1 MSTETLIYIIIAGIA
16 ALFIALFQYIYKS
29 KQTKLN
35 IVFAF
40 LRFLTV
46 FLILLLLINPKF
58 EKSTVY
64 TEKPRLAIA
73 IDNSESILHLKQE
86 ANLESVLNSLEQNSL
101 LNQKFDIDYFSFGN
115 SVKSLDS
122 LSFDEKHSNIASV
135 LSNFNQIYKN
145 KNAPTILITDG
156 NQTFGSDYEFLAKKY
171 KQPIYPIILGDTI
184 IHSDL
189 RMQQLNVN
197 KYVFLKNKFTVEMLV
212 VYTGNTTVNSKVQIA
227 TGNSVL
233 FSKSLEFSK
242 ENNSHTITA
251 FIDTKRVGV
260 QVYKASV
267 LPLGIEEN
275 KANNSKQFAIEVI
288 DEKTNIAL
296 ISDVLHPDLGALKK
310 AIESNQQRSV
320 SILKPNEY
328 LNSNEDFQL
337 AILYQPN
344 SSFKSVYERV
354 NTIGI
359 NKFVITGTQTQWN
372 FLNQSQSYYKQ
383 EITGQLED
391 YQPTINSGYNT
402 FNIEDFDF
410 NNYPPLS
417 SEFGKLEFNT
427 PVETVLYKTINT
439 TATEEP
445 LLVTFEDNQR
455 RESILIGEHIW
466 KWRAQS
472 FISNNSFENFDN
484 FIGKIIQYLASS
496 KRKSR
501 LVLDY
506 NSFYEGNE
514 NIVINAQFFDK
525 NYEFEKDAK
534 IDITLV
540 NTETEDQINLPM
552 IPNNTNFS
560 VSLKDLIPGKYNFT
574 VTVNNNEFKRSGS
587 FTLLEYNVEKQFLNA
602 SVPKLKEVAAITS
615 GTSYFHNET
624 STLIE
629 QLLEDNK
636 YIAIQKSSKKIVPLI
651 DFKYL
656 LFLIAI
662 CLSIEWFLRKYN
674 GLI

>member
-16 ALFIALFQYIYKS
+16 ALLIALFHYIYKS

-35 IVFAF
+35 NVFTF
-40 LRFLTV
+40 LRFITV

-64 TEKPRLAIA
+64 IEKPRLAIA
-73 IDNSESILHLKQE
+73 LDNSESILHLKQQ
-86 ANLESVLNSLEQNSL
+86 ANLKSVLNSLEENNL

-115 SVKSLDS
+115 SVNSLDS
-122 LSFDEKHSNIASV
+122 LFFREKQTNIASV
-135 LSNFNQIYKN
+135 FNNFNQIYKN
-145 KNAPTILITDG
+145 KTAPTIIITDG
-156 NQTFGSDYEFLAKKY
+156 NQTFGTDYEFTAKKF
-171 KQPIYPIILGDTI
+171 KQSIYPIILGDTI

-189 RMQQLNVN
+189 RLQQLNVN

-212 VYTGNTTVNSKVQIA
+212 VYSGNTSVKSRVQIA
-227 TGNSVL
+227 SRNSVL
-233 FSKSLEFSK
+233 FSKALEFSK
-242 ENNSHTITA
+242 SNNSHSVTA
-251 FIDTKRVGV
+251 IIDTKRVGV
-260 QVYKASV
+260 HVYNASI
-267 LPLGIEEN
+267 LPLDIEEN
-275 KANNSKQFAIEVI
+275 KTNNSKQFAIEVI

-296 ISDVLHPDLGALKK
+296 ISAILHPDLGALKK
-310 AIESNQQRSV
+310 AIENNQQRSV
-320 SILKPNEY
+320 SILKPSEF
-328 LNSNEDFQL
+328 LNSNEDYQL

-354 NTIGI
+354 NSIGI
-359 NKFVITGTQTQWN
+359 NKFVITGTQTQWS
-372 FLNQSQSYYKQ
+372 FLNQSQSYYNQ

-391 YQPTINSGYNT
+391 YQPSLNSGYNT
-402 FNIEDFDF
+402 FNIEEFDF

-417 SEFGKLEFNT
+417 SEFGKLKFNV
-427 PVETVLYKTINT
+427 PIETILYKTINT
-439 TATEEP
+439 SVTEEP

-455 RESILIGEHIW
+455 RESILTGEHIW

-472 FISNNSFENFDN
+472 FVNTNSFENFDN
-484 FIGKIIQYLASS
+484 FIGKLVQYLGSS

-501 LVLDY
+501 LVVDY

-514 NIVINAQFFDK
+514 NIVINAQYFNK
-525 NYEFEKDAK
+525 NYEFEKDSK
-534 IDITLV
+534 INIALV
-540 NTETEDQINLPM
+540 NSESEAQYKLPM
-552 IPNNTNFS
+552 IPNNTNYS
-560 VSLKDLIPGKYNFT
+560 VSLKDLKPGSYNFS

-602 SVPKLKEVAAITS
+602 NVTKLQEVATDSS
-615 GTSYFHNET
+615 GMSFFYNEVD
-624 STLIE
+624 SLVE

-662 CLSIEWFLRKYN
+662 SLSLEWFLRKYN

>member
-1 MSTETLIYIIIAGIA
+1 MLTETLIYIIIAGIA
-16 ALFIALFQYIYKS
+16 ALLIALFQYIYKS

-73 IDNSESILHLKQE
+73 IDNSESILHLKQDS
-86 ANLESVLNSLEQNSL
+86 NLESVLNSLEQNSL

-122 LSFDEKHSNIASV
+122 LSFDEKHTNIASV

-156 NQTFGSDYEFLAKKY
+156 NQTYGSDYEFSAKKY
-171 KQPIYPIILGDTI
+171 KQPLYPIILGDTI
-184 IHSDL
+184 VHSDL
-189 RMQQLNVN
+189 RLQQLNVN

-233 FSKSLEFSK
+233 FSKTLEFSK

-267 LPLGIEEN
+267 LPLDIEEN
-275 KANNSKQFAIEVI
+275 KTNNSKQFAIEVI

-296 ISDVLHPDLGALKK
+296 ISDLLHPDLGALKK

-320 SILKPNEY
+320 SILKPNEF

-354 NTIGI
+354 NAISI
-359 NKFVITGTQTQWN
+359 NKFVITGTQTQWS
-372 FLNQSQSYYKQ
+372 FLNQSQSYYNQ

-402 FNIEDFDF
+402 FNIEEFDF

-417 SEFGKLEFNT
+417 SEFGKLKFNT
-427 PVETVLYKTINT
+427 PVEIVLYKTINT
-439 TATEEP
+439 TVTEEP
-445 LLVTFEDNQR
+445 LLVTFEDNQK
-455 RESILIGEHIW
+455 RESILTGEHIW

-472 FISNNSFENFDN
+472 FISNNSFEKFDN
-484 FIGKIIQYLASS
+484 FIGKLIQYLASS

-501 LVLDY
+501 LVVDY

-525 NYEFEKDAK
+525 NYEFKKDAK
-534 IDITLV
+534 INIALV
-540 NTETEDQINLPM
+540 NSETEDQFNLPM
-552 IPNNTNFS
+552 IPNNTNYS
-560 VSLKDLIPGKYNFT
+560 VSLKDLDPGNYNFT
-574 VTVNNNEFKRSGS
+574 VTVNNIEFKRSGS

-602 SVPKLKEVAAITS
+602 SVSKLKEVAAITS

-624 STLIE
+624 ATLIE

-662 CLSIEWFLRKYN
+662 CLSLEWFLRKYN